1 MSTPST
7 SEDVLSAILENN
19 LELVNNTYII
29 LHVFDEEPGNVGG
42 DDDHNKIQPMCIGEI
57 GFVQTDHIQE
67 ESVSYSSASSEL
79 SSDQNI

>member
-1 MSTPST
+1 MSTPSA

-29 LHVFDEEPGNVGG
+29 LHVFDDNDKSG
-42 DDDHNKIQPMCIGEI
+42 DDDDDKIQPMCIGEI

-67 ESVSYSSASSEL
+67 ESVSYSSSTSEL